1 MKSIL
6 IIMIFSLLL
15 TAQDAPAPDVT
26 SEVKK
31 PEAAAPAKKS
41 SGRID
46 DVTVTGE
53 DKLKVKSEKPLLEI
67 KMNINEAVLPT
78 IDTEKKFLE
87 KSPALFDLKDA
98 VPKMLSSQQVAFPYL
113 LIFVK
118 EPIASFSLKAVG
130 FKTAT
135 WELIVTD
142 SKGKTFKKFEGKG
155 KPPEIIEWSG
165 RNAANKIIKV
175 GNPYSYLINLVDQAG
190 NPRTVIG
197 SPFVIHQLVHQ
208 ENDGLYVSVT
218 RKKIFDVEKEKT
230 KILED
235 GIPILKEMSDYLK
248 DNFTLSATVEVYGE
262 EAGVAGE
269 QAKILAQYF
278 SDTLILPEKNI
289 KYSSFEDTI
298 ENHRID
304 IKIKNR

>member
-1 MKSIL
+1 
-6 IIMIFSLLL
+6 
-15 TAQDAPAPDVT
+15 
-26 SEVKK
+26 
-31 PEAAAPAKKS
+31 
-41 SGRID
+41 
-46 DVTVTGE
+46 
-53 DKLKVKSEKPLLEI
+53 
-67 KMNINEAVLPT
+67 MNINEAVLPT

-87 KSPALFDLKDA
+87 KSPALSDLKDA
-98 VPKMLSSQQVAFPYL
+98 VPKMLSSQQVAFPFL
-113 LIFVK
+113 SVFVK
-118 EPIASFSLKAVG
+118 EPIASFSLKAMG

-175 GNPYSYLINLVDQAG
+175 GNPYSYLINLVDQSG

-218 RKKIFDVEKEKT
+218 RKKIFDIEREKT
-230 KILED
+230 KILEE

-248 DNFTLSATVEVYGE
+248 ENFTLALNIEVHGE
-262 EAGVAGE
+262 DVSMSGE

-278 SDTLILPEKNI
+278 SEILILPEKNI
-289 KYSSFEDTI
+289 KCSGFEDTI

-304 IKIKNR
+304 IMIKNR